1 MVKKVTVLLSLALLV
16 SFTGCTNSVGKI
28 NEINQSPSGSYQIDE
43 VNWSGGATA
52 GESYLV
58 IESPADGVFSGKGDN
73 EPASGIRI
81 EETRYRY
88 ATDFT
93 VIWESD
99 SSFISS
105 WARPQSDTFN
115 VARVDITDGGYEIAL
130 GDVYLDRDNSYL
142 SGFEIVDD
150 DVYITCNLRI
160 TNESSESVRF
170 TIDARAAAEDIGQLL
185 SDGSLT
191 VVNDEDESQVF
202 EIAANSSE
210 MFTVVFRGSKGPTDA
225 KADRKLPRWIYLHY
239 YA

>member
-16 SFTGCTNSVGKI
+16 SFTGCTNSAGKI

-52 GESYLV
+52 GKSYLV
-58 IESPADGVFSGKGDN
+58 IESPADGVFSKKGDN
-73 EPASGIRI
+73 EPDSGIRI
-81 EETRYRY
+81 EETRYSY

-93 VIWESD
+93 VMWESD

-160 TNESSESVRF
+160 TNESSESVSF
-170 TIDARAAAEDIGQLL
+170 TIDARAAAKDIGQLL

-202 EIAANSSE
+202 EIAADSSE

-225 KADRKLPRWIYLHY
+225 KADRKLPPRIYLYY